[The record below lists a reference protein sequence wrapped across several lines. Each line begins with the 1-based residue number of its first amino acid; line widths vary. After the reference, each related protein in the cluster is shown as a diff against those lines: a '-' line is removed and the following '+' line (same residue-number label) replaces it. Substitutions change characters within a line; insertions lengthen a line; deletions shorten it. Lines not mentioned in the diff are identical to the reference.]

1 MKVLC
6 LVLLC
11 FITLILAEENKPFR
25 IEMERMETGLEKLL
39 RRGAD
44 LKLIEGIY
52 DMQRRAA
59 KPRKLLM
66 ENGKPIPTNDTLPLF
81 KYFDTQY
88 YGLVNIGKPG
98 KTFKM
103 VMDTAWAY
111 TWVPSVECPLV
122 SIACAR
128 HERYDHSRSST
139 YKPDGTSF
147 NISNTYVGYL
157 SNDLFLVGQ
166 MNTTDQKFAELKHL
180 PWINAL
186 YEADGTLGLGL
197 EKLSP
202 GVTPLFYNFYRQNKI
217 APIFSFYINRD
228 PTTKR
233 GGSIFFGGIDYKH
246 NKTAF
251 TTLDVTSDFYWE
263 FQVDKIALVMSKKSQ
278 KEYCKNGCKALAD
291 TSANTIIGPAD
302 EINDINRL
310 IGATEIFFS
319 NRYMIPCINELKGPK
334 VKFTIANQEFMI
346 LARDYIQKVSY
357 SGITICLSAFQPGE
371 HSTGPDQWVLGGA
384 FLYQYYTAYDV
395 VRRKIL
401 IAEAA

>member
-1 MKVLC
+1 M
-6 LVLLC
+6 
-11 FITLILAEENKPFR
+11 P
-25 IEMERMETGLEKLL
+25 
-39 RRGAD
+39 
-44 LKLIEGIY
+44 
-52 DMQRRAA
+52 
-59 KPRKLLM
+59 P
-66 ENGKPIPTNDTLPLF
+66 
-81 KYFDTQY
+81 
-88 YGLVNIGKPG
+88 
-98 KTFKM
+98 
-103 VMDTAWAY
+103 
-111 TWVPSVECPLV
+111 V

-310 IGATEIFFS
+310 VGATEIFFS

-334 VKFTIANQEFMI
+334 VKFTIANQDFMI

-357 SGITICLSAFQPGE
+357 SGITICPSAFQPGE
-371 HSTGPDQWVLGGA
+371 SSTGPDQWVLGGG

-395 VRRKIL
+395 VRHKIL